1 MKLLIDFLILI
12 TALTMLVSLMLN
24 LKILFIELIGR
35 RLAKITKFRKKWEI
49 SEILTEWN
57 EGGDSISD
65 ERINSMKTHKLFFKY
80 LTYENIIGTNAT
92 HALGLDDDKTL
103 CKTIKNSIE
112 CVIILESKLEI
123 TSSTSM
129 IRRLLNDYAD
139 IMKDLDIN

>member
-92 HALGLDDDKTL
+92 HALGLDDDKT
-103 CKTIKNSIE
+103 
-112 CVIILESKLEI
+112 
-123 TSSTSM
+123 
-129 IRRLLNDYAD
+129 
-139 IMKDLDIN
+139 